1 MNKHRINMGKDKSI
15 RKNNEP
21 TLSEYTDFA
30 KKYYGSLDTAFNTE
44 PDEVKYGSI
53 CSCNPM
59 NGGSG
64 MCGCINGNKM
74 VPNPKKNVRVSET
87 ITGNNTIFTNFI
99 NNVDKY
105 DELFKLFDYLQE
117 EAKNKR
123 LLAEK
128 SNDPNYYYGM
138 VSAFLDVQSKILQ
151 TINKK

>member
-1 MNKHRINMGKDKSI
+1 MNKHRLNMGKDKPI
-15 RKNNEP
+15 KKNDEAF
-21 TLSEYTDFA
+21 LSNYADFA
-30 KKYYGSLDTAFNTE
+30 NLYYDNLKGMINSE

-64 MCGCINGNKM
+64 ICGCINGNKM
-74 VPNPKKNVRVSET
+74 VPNPKKNSVVTET
-87 ITGNNTIFTNFI
+87 ITSNNTTFTNFI
-99 NNVDKY
+99 NEVDKY

-138 VSAFLDVQSKILQ
+138 VSAFLDIQSKILK
-151 TINKK
+151 TVNKK

>member
-1 MNKHRINMGKDKSI
+1 MGKDKSI
-15 RKNNEP
+15 RKNNES

-44 PDEVKYGSI
+44 PDEVPYGSI

-64 MCGCINGNKM
+64 ICGCINGNKM
-74 VPNPKKNVRVSET
+74 VPNPKKNVRVTET

>member
-1 MNKHRINMGKDKSI
+1 MNKHRLNMGKDKPI
-15 RKNNEP
+15 KKNDEAF
-21 TLSEYTDFA
+21 LSNYADFTNL
-30 KKYYGSLDTAFNTE
+30 YYGNLKGMINSE

-53 CSCNPM
+53 CSCNPI

-64 MCGCINGNKM
+64 ICGCINGNKM
-74 VPNPKKNVRVSET
+74 VPNPKKNSVVTET
-87 ITGNNTIFTNFI
+87 ITSNNTTFTNFI
-99 NNVDKY
+99 NEVDKY

-138 VSAFLDVQSKILQ
+138 VSAFLDIQSKILK
-151 TINKK
+151 TVNKK